1 MEAYLDNSA
10 TTCVYQETAD
20 LVCDLM
26 VNHYGNPSA
35 MHQKG
40 VEAEQYIRTA
50 QETLAK
56 ILKVKEKEIFFTSGG
71 TESDNWALVG
81 TAMANKRTGNHII
94 TSAIEHPAVS
104 APLAF
109 LEEQGFRITRLPV
122 NKEGL
127 VDVNELEEAITPET
141 ILVSIM
147 YVNNEI
153 GSVEPIGE
161 IGRRIKA
168 KNPKTYFHVDAI
180 QAFGKYRIYPK
191 RMGIDMLSVS
201 GHKIHGPKGSGFLYI
216 DEKVKIRPLIL
227 GGGQQNGMRSGTDN
241 VPGIAGLAKSAEI
254 VYRHFDEQTAQM
266 RACKHRLIEG
276 LRELDDVVIHG
287 MPEEEGAPQIVN
299 ASFLN
304 VRSEVLLHT
313 LEDRQIYVSAGSA
326 CSSHKRAGS
335 PTLTAIGASKARWSL
350 PCGSASANLRHW
362 NRLITPWIRC
372 ARYCRCC
379 ADLPGN
385 NRKRKIMITIQPE
398 IEILSTESYEDMLRR
413 IEKIGRVCYKSE
425 ERIGEGTAEKFIAGI
440 IKRGHESV
448 IEHGSITVKVTCDRG
463 VTHEIVRHRIASYSQ
478 ESTRYCNYSKDKFG
492 NQITCIDLATGFS
505 YDLDDE
511 NDRKKYEV
519 WQKAMEAAEQYYFQ
533 MLELG
538 AKPEEAR
545 SILPNSL
552 KTEIVMTMNLR
563 EWRHFIRLRSANAAH
578 PQMRQVSD
586 LILKKFSEEYPLFF
600 RDLAE
605 KKGE

>member
-241 VPGIAGLAKSAEI
+241 VPGIAGLGVAAKMM
-254 VYRHFDEQTAQM
+254 YQNFDEKVEHLYQLKERMA
-266 RACKHRLIEG
+266 EG
-276 LRELDDVVIHG
+276 LSKIDDVVING
-287 MPEEEGAPQIVN
+287 MPVREGAPHILSV
-299 ASFLN
+299 SFLGI
-304 VRSEVLLHT
+304 RSEVLLHT
-313 LEDRQIYVSAGSA
+313 LEDRNIYVSAGSA
-326 CSSHKRAGS
+326 CSSHKRKPSA
-335 PTLTAIGASKARWSL
+335 TLSAMGMSKA
-350 PCGSASANLRHW
+350 
-362 NRLITPWIRC
+362 
-372 ARYCRCC
+372 
-379 ADLPGN
+379 
-385 NRKRKIMITIQPE
+385 Q
-398 IEILSTESYEDMLRR
+398 IENTVR
-413 IEKIGRVCYKSE
+413 IS
-425 ERIGEGTAEKFIAGI
+425 
-440 IKRGHESV
+440 
-448 IEHGSITVKVTCDRG
+448 
-463 VTHEIVRHRIASYSQ
+463 
-478 ESTRYCNYSKDKFG
+478 
-492 NQITCIDLATGFS
+492 
-505 YDLDDE
+505 
-511 NDRKKYEV
+511 
-519 WQKAMEAAEQYYFQ
+519 
-533 MLELG
+533 
-538 AKPEEAR
+538 
-545 SILPNSL
+545 
-552 KTEIVMTMNLR
+552 
-563 EWRHFIRLRSANAAH
+563 
-578 PQMRQVSD
+578 
-586 LILKKFSEEYPLFF
+586 FSEENTFEEVDYCLEVLNEVLPMLK
-600 RDLAE
+600 RYARR
-605 KKGE
+605 